1 MSLRPNTDF
10 VLPRFLLAY
19 LSSNLVLSELQHLA
33 ETRSGTF
40 PEITFSSELSPMLIF
55 NPKLDMHEKIVS
67 LIDSIERIM

>member
-10 VLPRFLLAY
+10 VLPRFLLVY

-40 PEITFSSELSPMLIF
+40 PE
-55 NPKLDMHEKIVS
+55 LDMHEKIVS
-67 LIDSIERIM
+67 LIDSIESIM